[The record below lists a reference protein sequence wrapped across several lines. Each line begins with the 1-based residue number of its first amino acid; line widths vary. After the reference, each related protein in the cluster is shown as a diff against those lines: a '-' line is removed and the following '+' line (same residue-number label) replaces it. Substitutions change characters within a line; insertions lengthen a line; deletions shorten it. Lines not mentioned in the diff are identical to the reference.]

1 MAHRRAQRGTDLT
14 DAPSFA
20 RLTHAA
26 TVPLMSTVWQ
36 QVQLGEGEHARG
48 ASVSQ
53 RPGPCL
59 HYWGAC

>member
-14 DAPSFA
+14 DAASFA

-36 QVQLGEGEHARG
+36 QVQSGEGEHARG